1 MADLSQTASSVAIS
15 GSKAPTKRVQFG
27 EAVTQGMPVYL
38 SDSKY
43 YKADANDTVA
53 KAAVEGIV
61 LTPAGID
68 GYGMIAVPSDVEGV
82 SLVNLGATLT
92 VGIQYAPSATA
103 GAVCPITDIS
113 SGQFPTSIGFAIS
126 SSLLDFKVT
135 TCSVAK
141 T

>member
-68 GYGMIAVPSDVEGV
+68 GYGM
-82 SLVNLGATLT
+82 LGFL
-92 VGIQYAPSATA
+92 YAPIARSNL
-103 GAVCPITDIS
+103 PS
-113 SGQFPTSIGFAIS
+113 
-126 SSLLDFKVT
+126 
-135 TCSVAK
+135 
-141 T
+141 